1 MARRRCI
8 TRERRTSKEPAM
20 AVMPKTR
27 ESPPVF
33 AARSDAGRYK
43 GPQTEG
49 QRNPFFFNACCMVP
63 TPEAS
68 IDILTKNSACSGVP
82 PIAWTITTG
91 KMRIKSI
98 YKNDKKA

>member
-1 MARRRCI
+1 
-8 TRERRTSKEPAM
+8 M
-20 AVMPKTR
+20 AVMPKRR

-33 AARSDAGRYK
+33 AARSDAGRYE

-49 QRNPFFFNACCMVP
+49 QRYPEPILFFLNACSMVP

-68 IDILTKNSACSGVP
+68 IDILTKKPACSGVP

-91 KMRIKSI
+91 KMRPIVMMNI
-98 YKNDKKA
+98 